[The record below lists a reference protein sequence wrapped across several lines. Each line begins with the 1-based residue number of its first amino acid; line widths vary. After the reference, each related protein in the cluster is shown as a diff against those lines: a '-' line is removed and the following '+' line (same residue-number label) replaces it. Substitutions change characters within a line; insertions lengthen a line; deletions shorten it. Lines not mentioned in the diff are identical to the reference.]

1 MASQSR
7 SDASRAN
14 GAKSKGPVTPEGK
27 ARSSRNALKDGL
39 TAASQRI
46 VLEGFDVLPGESQED
61 FEALLDS
68 HVTHFQPVGAL
79 EQELVRTLAITRWR
93 LRRIP
98 TLEFNVL
105 DNETF
110 LREDEIDDEFSTIDD
125 LGRLGFVFRTLA
137 DRSQVLSLLI
147 RCEASLTRVHDR
159 VFKHLTAMQK
169 LRNEPKTFAPGTAM
183 REHAD
188 R

>member
-1 MASQSR
+1 M
-7 SDASRAN
+7 
-14 GAKSKGPVTPEGK
+14 
-27 ARSSRNALKDGL
+27 
-39 TAASQRI
+39 
-46 VLEGFDVLPGESQED
+46 
-61 FEALLDS
+61 
-68 HVTHFQPVGAL
+68 
-79 EQELVRTLAITRWR
+79 
-93 LRRIP
+93 
-98 TLEFNVL
+98 L